1 MKDEWSHVKEW
12 LTRCAGRN
20 RRIVIWAI
28 TAGFLLTP
36 FLWPFFLGIVY
47 SALRLALPVFLILLG
62 VKMPWR
68 RQNTQ
73 GTEKTN
79 GEESQKGTKTDEQ
92 KGNNNTDIP
101 KQTKQSAQSGHGAKG
116 QTANAEAAASWY
128 RLTGRDQ
135 ILHMVK
141 RAEQKGYA
149 MLSIAGDGLCSGRGG
164 KEWRRIGA
172 VRDFHIAYR
181 ETVSELVNREN
192 HLSAQVRGSYL
203 RITWSFS
210 GGRKERL

>member
-28 TAGFLLTP
+28 AAGFLLT
-36 FLWPFFLGIVY
+36 PFFLGIVY
-47 SALRLALPVFLILLG
+47 STLRLALPVFLILLG
-62 VKMPWR
+62 LKMPWR
-68 RQNTQ
+68 CQNTQ
-73 GTEKTN
+73 GT
-79 GEESQKGTKTDEQ
+79 
-92 KGNNNTDIP
+92 
-101 KQTKQSAQSGHGAKG
+101 QSGHGAKG
-116 QTANAEAAASWY
+116 QTADAEAAASWY

-135 ILHMVK
+135 ILRMVK
-141 RAEQKGYA
+141 RAEQKGCA
-149 MLSIAGDGLCSGRGG
+149 TLSIAADGLCSVRAG
-164 KEWRRIGA
+164 KGWRRIGA

-203 RITWSFS
+203 RINWNSS
-210 GGRKERL
+210 GGRKERP